1 MNGFSSIEKSVFEEF
16 YRDKFYRIDF
26 VCGAGDDEDE
36 IEREREAS
44 EWCCS
49 DEICTSAN
57 CDAVER
63 LEREG
68 YIYCDDDDYYRL
80 TAKGLNACREICG

>member
-1 MNGFSSIEKSVFEEF
+1 MKFSNIEKSIFREF
-16 YRDKFYRIDF
+16 CRDRFYRIDF
-26 VCGAGDDEDE
+26 VCGSGDSEDE
-36 IEREREAS
+36 IERERDAS

-49 DEICTSAN
+49 DEAC
-57 CDAVER
+57 VEDNWEAFDS

-80 TAKGLNACREICG
+80 TAKGLNAYREICG

>member
-1 MNGFSSIEKSVFEEF
+1 MRKFSNIEKSVFEEF

-26 VCGAGDDEDE
+26 VCGADDDEDE

-49 DEICTSAN
+49 DEMRTSEN
-57 CDAVER
+57 WDAIER
-63 LEREG
+63 LECDG

-80 TAKGLNACREICG
+80 TAKGLNAYREICG